1 MKTKIR
7 ISLLAIMLLAFQ
19 PIFSQVNEDLVELD
33 EVVLTLPFGQTLG
46 KSVLK
51 VDKLNFNDINPIIK
65 QYISNS
71 ISKLPGVSIISTGA
85 GIGKPSIRGL
95 SFNRVVVLNQ
105 GMRLENQQWGEEHGL
120 ALSSSGVN
128 SVEVVKGPLYVL
140 YGSDA
145 MGGVLYIEPEKYSTS
160 DDLEIDYTGIYNS
173 NYSGFSNNLG
183 LKGSS
188 ENFSYMLR
196 ADITDNGNY
205 SSPDGEIENTWFKQ
219 NDFKAGVAYQTEK
232 FQSDLR
238 FSMSETE
245 VGIPHMEEGH
255 DDHDDHGEEDHDDH
269 GEEDHDD
276 HGEEDHYQEI
286 NHTTLT
292 WKNTFDMGNDH
303 TLEITLG
310 RQLNERKEFGGH
322 EEEGHDDHEEHEEE
336 GHDDHE
342 EHEEEGHDDH
352 EEHEE
357 EGHDDHDDHEG
368 HEEGEA
374 ELDMELETTS
384 IDIKLTMPQSDDLNL
399 IIGTS
404 LLNQEN
410 KNFGHETLIPD
421 AEKKD
426 FGLFALGQF
435 DIDDTSQALI
445 GVRYDNRS
453 ISSESSSND
462 YSNFNGSLGFK
473 KDFGNSTLRI
483 NLSSGFR
490 APDLIELYADGSHHG
505 SFQYKKGNTNLEAEE
520 SLQTD
525 LSYQINNDN
534 SIVSFDLFY
543 NDISDYIYLSPSSM
557 FEDGLRVYDYMQ
569 QDSKLY
575 GGEIHL
581 NKNTSIDWL
590 SYYTSIEYV
599 FGESMDGEALPFISP
614 LTLNQVFNIDFGN
627 NYSVEIDFIA
637 KAKQSRVSLFE
648 EETDGYSVLNLS
660 GNYKTE
666 FMTNDLNLFWR
677 ISNVFDKEYYDH
689 LSRLKTAGI
698 EQMGRNISVG
708 LTYNF

>member
-7 ISLLAIMLLAFQ
+7 ISLLALMLLAFQ

-145 MGGVLYIEPEKYSTS
+145 MGGVLYIEPEKYLTS

-255 DDHDDHGEEDHDDH
+255 DDHDDHDDHEEDGHD
-269 GEEDHDD
+269 DHDD

-303 TLEITLG
+303 TLDITLG
-310 RQLNERKEFGGH
+310 RQLNERKEFGG
-322 EEEGHDDHEEHEEE
+322 
-336 GHDDHE
+336 
-342 EHEEEGHDDH
+342 HEEEGHDDH

-505 SFQYKKGNTNLEAEE
+505 SFQYKKGNINLEAEE

-543 NDISDYIYLSPSSM
+543 NDISDYIYLNPSSM

-599 FGESMDGEALPFISP
+599 FAESMDGEALPFISP

-637 KAKQSRVSLFE
+637 KAKQSRVSMFE

-708 LTYNF
+708 LKYNF

>member
-46 KSVLK
+46 KSVIK

-145 MGGVLYIEPEKYSTS
+145 MGGVLYIEPEKYLTS

-173 NYSGFSNNLG
+173 NYNGFSNNLG

-238 FSMSETE
+238 FSMSDTE

-255 DDHDDHGEEDHDDH
+255 DDHDDHDDHEEDGHDDH
-269 GEEDHDD
+269 EE
-276 HGEEDHYQEI
+276 HGEEDHYQDI
-286 NHTTLT
+286 KHTTLT

-303 TLEITLG
+303 TLDITLG

-322 EEEGHDDHEEHEEE
+322 EEEGHDDHDD
-336 GHDDHE
+336 HDD
-342 EHEEEGHDDH
+342 
-352 EEHEE
+352 HEE

-426 FGLFALGQF
+426 FGLFALGQLN
-435 DIDDTSQALI
+435 IDDTSQALI

-490 APDLIELYADGSHHG
+490 APDLIELYADGFHHG
-505 SFQYKKGNTNLEAEE
+505 SFQYKKGNTNLVAEE

-543 NDISDYIYLSPSSM
+543 NDISDYIYLNPSSM

-599 FGESMDGEALPFISP
+599 FAESMDGEALPFISP

-637 KAKQSRVSLFE
+637 KAKQNRVSMFE

-660 GNYKTE
+660 GNFKTE

-677 ISNVFDKEYYDH
+677 ISNIFDKEYYDH

-698 EQMGRNISVG
+698 EEMGRNISVG
-708 LTYNF
+708 LKYNF

>member
-1 MKTKIR
+1 MSKKNR
-7 ISLLAIMLLAFQ
+7 ISLIAIMLLAFQ
-19 PIFSQVNEDLVELD
+19 VTFSQVNDNLVKLD
-33 EVVLTLPFGQTLG
+33 EVVLTLPFDQTLG

-71 ISKLPGVSIISTGA
+71 ISKLPGVSIISTGS

-95 SFNRVVVLNQ
+95 SFNRVVVLSQ

-145 MGGVLYIEPEKYSTS
+145 MGGVLYIEPEKYLTS

-173 NYSGFSNNLG
+173 NYNGFSNNLG

-238 FSMSETE
+238 ISMSDIE

-255 DDHDDHGEEDHDDH
+255 DDHDYHEEDDHDDH
-269 GEEDHDD
+269 E
-276 HGEEDHYQEI
+276 EEDHYQEI
-286 NHTTLT
+286 KHTTLS

-303 TLEITLG
+303 TLDITLG

-322 EEEGHDDHEEHEEE
+322 EEEGHDDHEEEGHEE
-336 GHDDHE
+336 
-342 EHEEEGHDDH
+342 
-352 EEHEE
+352 
-357 EGHDDHDDHEG
+357 EG

-435 DIDDTSQALI
+435 DINETSQALI

-453 ISSESSSND
+453 ISSESGSND

-473 KDFGNSTLRI
+473 KDFGNSTLRM

-505 SFQYKKGNTNLEAEE
+505 SFQYKKGNTNLVAEE

-525 LSYQINNDN
+525 LSYQINNNN

-543 NDISDYIYLSPSSM
+543 NDISDYIYLNPSSM
-557 FEDGLRVYDYMQ
+557 FEDGLKVYDYMQ
-569 QDSKLY
+569 QDAKLY

-590 SYYTSIEYV
+590 SYYTSVEYV
-599 FGESMDGEALPFISP
+599 FAESMDGEALPFISP

-637 KAKQSRVSLFE
+637 KAKQSRVSMFE

-660 GNYKTE
+660 GNFKTE
-666 FMTNDLNLFWR
+666 FMNNDLNLFWR

-698 EQMGRNISVG
+698 HEMGRNISVG
-708 LTYNF
+708 LKYNF

>member
-1 MKTKIR
+1 MSKKNR
-7 ISLLAIMLLAFQ
+7 ISLIAIMLLAFQ
-19 PIFSQVNEDLVELD
+19 VTFSQVNDNLVKLD
-33 EVVLTLPFGQTLG
+33 EVVLTLPFDQTLG

-71 ISKLPGVSIISTGA
+71 ISKLPGVSIISTGS

-95 SFNRVVVLNQ
+95 SFNRVVVLSQ

-145 MGGVLYIEPEKYSTS
+145 MGGVLYIEPEKYLTS
-160 DDLEIDYTGIYNS
+160 EDLEIDYTGIYNS

-196 ADITDNGNY
+196 ADIKDNGNY
-205 SSPDGEIENTWFKQ
+205 SSPDGEIENSWFKQ

-238 FSMSETE
+238 ISMSDIE

-255 DDHDDHGEEDHDDH
+255 DDHDDHEEDEH
-269 GEEDHDD
+269 E
-276 HGEEDHYQEI
+276 EEDHYQEI
-286 NHTTLT
+286 KHTTLS

-303 TLEITLG
+303 TLDITLG

-322 EEEGHDDHEEHEEE
+322 EEEGHDDHEE
-336 GHDDHE
+336 
-342 EHEEEGHDDH
+342 
-352 EEHEE
+352 
-357 EGHDDHDDHEG
+357 EGHDDHDDHEEEG

-435 DIDDTSQALI
+435 DINETSQALI

-453 ISSESSSND
+453 ISSESGSND

-473 KDFGNSTLRI
+473 KDFGNSTLRM

-505 SFQYKKGNTNLEAEE
+505 SFQYKKGNTNLVAEE

-525 LSYQINNDN
+525 LSYQINNNN

-543 NDISDYIYLSPSSM
+543 NDISDYIYLNPSSM
-557 FEDGLRVYDYMQ
+557 FEDGLKVYDYMQ
-569 QDSKLY
+569 QDAKLY

-590 SYYTSIEYV
+590 SYYTSVEYV
-599 FGESMDGEALPFISP
+599 FAESMDGEALPFISP

-637 KAKQSRVSLFE
+637 KAKQSRVSMFE

-660 GNYKTE
+660 GNFKTE
-666 FMTNDLNLFWR
+666 FMNNDLNLFWR

-698 EQMGRNISVG
+698 HEMGRNISVG
-708 LTYNF
+708 LKYNF

>member
-1 MKTKIR
+1 MSKKNR
-7 ISLLAIMLLAFQ
+7 ISLIAIMLLAFQ
-19 PIFSQVNEDLVELD
+19 VTFSQVNDNLVKLD
-33 EVVLTLPFGQTLG
+33 EVVLTLPFDQTLG

-71 ISKLPGVSIISTGA
+71 ISKLPGVSIISTGS

-95 SFNRVVVLNQ
+95 SFNRVVVLSQ

-145 MGGVLYIEPEKYSTS
+145 MGGVLYIEPEKYLTS
-160 DDLEIDYTGIYNS
+160 EDLEIDYTGIYNS

-205 SSPDGEIENTWFKQ
+205 SSPDGEIENSWFKQ

-238 FSMSETE
+238 ISMSDIE
-245 VGIPHMEEGH
+245 VGIPHMEEGRDDHDYHEEDNH
-255 DDHDDHGEEDHDDH
+255 DDHE
-269 GEEDHDD
+269 
-276 HGEEDHYQEI
+276 EEDHYQEI
-286 NHTTLT
+286 KHTTLS

-303 TLEITLG
+303 TLDITLG

-322 EEEGHDDHEEHEEE
+322 EE
-336 GHDDHE
+336 
-342 EHEEEGHDDH
+342 
-352 EEHEE
+352 
-357 EGHDDHDDHEG
+357 EG

-435 DIDDTSQALI
+435 DINETSQALI

-453 ISSESSSND
+453 ISSESGSND

-473 KDFGNSTLRI
+473 KDFGNSTLRM

-505 SFQYKKGNTNLEAEE
+505 SFQYKKGNTNLVAEE

-525 LSYQINNDN
+525 LSYQINNNN

-543 NDISDYIYLSPSSM
+543 NDISDYIYLNPSSM
-557 FEDGLRVYDYMQ
+557 FEDGLKVYDYMQ
-569 QDSKLY
+569 QDAKLY

-590 SYYTSIEYV
+590 SYYTSVEYV
-599 FGESMDGEALPFISP
+599 FAESMDGEALPFISP

-637 KAKQSRVSLFE
+637 KAKQSRVSMFE

-660 GNYKTE
+660 GNFKTE
-666 FMTNDLNLFWR
+666 FMNNDLNLFWR

-698 EQMGRNISVG
+698 HEMGRNISVG
-708 LTYNF
+708 LKYNF

>member
-1 MKTKIR
+1 MSKKNR
-7 ISLLAIMLLAFQ
+7 ISLIAIMLLAFQ
-19 PIFSQVNEDLVELD
+19 VTFSQVNDNLVKLD
-33 EVVLTLPFGQTLG
+33 EVVLTLPFDQTLG

-71 ISKLPGVSIISTGA
+71 ISKLPGVSIISTGS

-95 SFNRVVVLNQ
+95 SFNRVVVLSQ

-145 MGGVLYIEPEKYSTS
+145 MGGVLYIEPEKYLTS
-160 DDLEIDYTGIYNS
+160 EDLEIDYTGIYNS

-205 SSPDGEIENTWFKQ
+205 SSPDGEIENSWFKQ

-238 FSMSETE
+238 ISMSDIE

-255 DDHDDHGEEDHDDH
+255 DDHDDHEEDEHDDH
-269 GEEDHDD
+269 E
-276 HGEEDHYQEI
+276 EEDHYQEI
-286 NHTTLT
+286 KHTTLS

-303 TLEITLG
+303 TLDITLG

-322 EEEGHDDHEEHEEE
+322 EEEGH
-336 GHDDHE
+336 
-342 EHEEEGHDDH
+342 
-352 EEHEE
+352 
-357 EGHDDHDDHEG
+357 
-368 HEEGEA
+368 EEGEA
-374 ELDMELETTS
+374 ELEMELETTS

-435 DIDDTSQALI
+435 DINETSQALI

-453 ISSESSSND
+453 ISSESGSND

-473 KDFGNSTLRI
+473 KDFGNSTLRM

-505 SFQYKKGNTNLEAEE
+505 SFQYKKGNTNLVAEE

-525 LSYQINNDN
+525 LSYQINNNN

-543 NDISDYIYLSPSSM
+543 NDISDYIYLNPSSM
-557 FEDGLRVYDYMQ
+557 FEDGLKVYDYMQ
-569 QDSKLY
+569 QDAKLY

-590 SYYTSIEYV
+590 SYYTSVEYV
-599 FGESMDGEALPFISP
+599 FAESMDGEALPFISP

-637 KAKQSRVSLFE
+637 KAKQSRVSMFE
-648 EETDGYSVLNLS
+648 EETDGYSLLNLS
-660 GNYKTE
+660 GNFKTE
-666 FMTNDLNLFWR
+666 FMNNDLNLFWR

-698 EQMGRNISVG
+698 HEMGRNISVG
-708 LTYNF
+708 LKCNF

>member
-1 MKTKIR
+1 MSKKNR
-7 ISLLAIMLLAFQ
+7 ISLIAIMLLVFQ
-19 PIFSQVNEDLVELD
+19 VTFSQVNDNLVKLD
-33 EVVLTLPFGQTLG
+33 EVVLTLPFDQTLG

-71 ISKLPGVSIISTGA
+71 ISKLPGVSIISTGS

-95 SFNRVVVLNQ
+95 SFNRVVVLSQ

-145 MGGVLYIEPEKYSTS
+145 MGGVLYIEPEKYLIS

-173 NYSGFSNNLG
+173 NYNGFSNNLG

-196 ADITDNGNY
+196 ADIKDNGNY
-205 SSPDGEIENTWFKQ
+205 SSPDGEIENSWFKQ

-238 FSMSETE
+238 ISMSDIE

-255 DDHDDHGEEDHDDH
+255 DDHEEEDN
-269 GEEDHDD
+269 
-276 HGEEDHYQEI
+276 YQEI
-286 NHTTLT
+286 KHTTLS

-303 TLEITLG
+303 TLDITLG

-322 EEEGHDDHEEHEEE
+322 EEEGDDDHDDHEE
-336 GHDDHE
+336 
-342 EHEEEGHDDH
+342 
-352 EEHEE
+352 
-357 EGHDDHDDHEG
+357 EG

-374 ELDMELETTS
+374 ELEMELETTS

-410 KNFGHETLIPD
+410 KNFGHKTLIPD
-421 AEKKD
+421 AKKKD

-435 DIDDTSQALI
+435 DINETSQALI

-453 ISSESSSND
+453 ISSESGSND

-473 KDFGNSTLRI
+473 KDFGNSTLRM

-505 SFQYKKGNTNLEAEE
+505 SFQYKKGNTNLVAEE

-525 LSYQINNDN
+525 LSYQINNNN

-543 NDISDYIYLSPSSM
+543 NDMSDYIYLNPSSM
-557 FEDGLRVYDYMQ
+557 FEDGLKVYDYMQ
-569 QDSKLY
+569 QDAKLY

-590 SYYTSIEYV
+590 SYYTSVEYV
-599 FGESMDGEALPFISP
+599 FAESMDGKALPFISP

-637 KAKQSRVSLFE
+637 KAKQSRVSMFE
-648 EETDGYSVLNLS
+648 EETDGYSLLNLS
-660 GNYKTE
+660 GNFKTE
-666 FMTNDLNLFWR
+666 FMNNDLNLFWR

-698 EQMGRNISVG
+698 HEMGRNISVG
-708 LTYNF
+708 LKCNF